1 MSEATRT
8 VLIVDDDPQILRL
21 VQRILGGRPVKVLS
35 APRPLEA
42 LRICES
48 ETIDLLISDVQMPE
62 MDGNRLADR
71 VLKLRPETS
80 VLLISGVKEASSVK
94 NVRVKF
100 LKKPFFPADLI
111 RLLNELLPP
120 AANAATAPAP
130 RNG

>member
-1 MSEATRT
+1 MPELTRT

-35 APRPLEA
+35 APRPSEA

-48 ETIDLLISDVQMPE
+48 QTVDLLISDVAMPE
-62 MDGNRLADR
+62 MDGNKLADR

-80 VLLISGVKEASSVK
+80 VLLISGVKDGVSGK
-94 NVRVKF
+94 KTGIRF

-111 RLLNELLPP
+111 RTLGEMLPE
-120 AANAATAPAP
+120 
-130 RNG
+130 

>member
-1 MSEATRT
+1 MSGATTT

-21 VQRILGGRPVKVLS
+21 VQQILGGRAVKVLS
-35 APRPLEA
+35 APRPSEA

-48 ETIDLLISDVQMPE
+48 ERVDLLISDLSMPE

-80 VLLISGVKEASSVK
+80 VLLISGVRDAKTVK
-94 NVRVKF
+94 NGRIKF

-111 RLLNELLPP
+111 RVLGELIPH
-120 AANAATAPAP
+120 
-130 RNG
+130 

>member
-1 MSEATRT
+1 MSSPTRT

-21 VQRILGGRPVKVLS
+21 VQRILGGREVKVLS
-35 APRPLEA
+35 APRPSEA

-48 ETIDLLISDVQMPE
+48 ERVDLLISDVAMPE

-80 VLLISGVKEASSVK
+80 VLLISGVKDSTHVK
-94 NVRVKF
+94 NGRVKF

-111 RLLNELLPP
+111 QLLLELLPEH
-120 AANAATAPAP
+120 A
-130 RNG
+130 